1 VNNVADAR
9 ALAAKMPALLLAAER
24 LAHVSAAGVHGR
36 RRVGAGEAFW
46 QFRDFREGDEARRID
61 WRRSASGARLL
72 LREREAQVP
81 AVCLVS
87 LADSP
92 GMRFASRPEL
102 PSKWERAAL
111 LLLALSFL
119 LLEAGERV
127 ALTGVTAP
135 LAGQSALPKL
145 ARALLAGGS
154 APVVRTARV
163 VVFGDFLAPDPVFAS
178 APGGAVMQI
187 LDPAECDFPFS
198 GRVVFESPGGGEKIE
213 AARAEAWGAV
223 YKARLAAQKA
233 AVAAAAARSGQT
245 ALFHR
250 TDAAPALALAA
261 LYACMNTALR
271 RA

>member
-1 VNNVADAR
+1 
-9 ALAAKMPALLLAAER
+9 MPALLLAAER
-24 LAHVSAAGVHGR
+24 LAHVTAAGEHGR
-36 RRVGAGEAFW
+36 RRTGPGEAFW

-81 AVCLVS
+81 AVCMVRL
-87 LADSP
+87 DDNE
-92 GMRFASRPEL
+92 GMRFRSQPGL
-102 PSKWERAAL
+102 PSKWERAAV

-127 ALTGVTAP
+127 ALAGVTPP
-135 LAGQSALPKL
+135 LAGRQALPKL
-145 ARALLAGGS
+145 ARALLAGG
-154 APVVRTARV
+154 TAAGVDKARM
-163 VVFGDFLAPDPVFAS
+163 VVFGDFLRPDPVFAS

-187 LDPAECDFPFS
+187 LDPAECDFPYT
-198 GRVVFESPGGGEKIE
+198 GRVLFETPGGGVNIE
-213 AARAEAWGAV
+213 AARAEGWSTA

-233 AVAAAAARSGQT
+233 LVAAAAARNGQT

-261 LYACMNTALR
+261 LYGALR